1 MKHLT
6 KIYLL
11 TFLVFADLTA
21 FAGPGD
27 NDGGGGLGGEDPP
40 ATPVN
45 SYLIFMIGF
54 ALLLGFYF
62 LTKYRKQNN

>member
-1 MKHLT
+1 MKHLS
-6 KIYLL
+6 KIFLL
-11 TFLVFADLTA
+11 AFLVFADITA
-21 FAGPGD
+21 FAAPGD
-27 NDGGGGLGGEDPP
+27 DTGGGDLGGGDPP

-62 LTKYRKQNN
+62 FNKIQKAK